1 MKKALIAMTLLL
13 ALGTGAEAAS
23 QKHRH
28 TPRQQAELVDTTKQN
43 AVEVYSD
50 TTSVAGSQAAMDDW
64 EESDGDSSKDVK
76 MKDVLLNSMGSA
88 IQMEFVFVL
97 CILLIIFVIAPVLII
112 IALFYFI
119 NKNRAQKMKL
129 AEMAIQKGQPIPEKL
144 LEDKANTITD
154 EYQKGLRQCF
164 VGVGLMIFLGLV
176 ADEVGFGVG
185 ALVFCIGLGKLV
197 AAKMAEKNNN

>member
-1 MKKALIAMTLLL
+1 MKKTLIAMTLLL
-13 ALGTGAEAAS
+13 ALGTGAETVA
-23 QKHRH
+23 QNHRH
-28 TPRQQAELVDTTKQN
+28 TPRQQAELVDTAKQN

-50 TTSVAGSQAAMDDW
+50 TTSAAGSQAAMDDW
-64 EESDGDSSKDVK
+64 EQSDDDSSKDVK

-97 CILLIIFVIAPVLII
+97 GILLIIFVIAPVCII

-129 AEMAIQKGQPIPEKL
+129 AEMAMQKGQPIPEKL
-144 LEDKANTITD
+144 LEDKVNTITD

-176 ADEVGFGVG
+176 ADEVGFGIG

-197 AAKMAEKNNN
+197 AAKLAEKNNN

>member
-1 MKKALIAMTLLL
+1 MTLLL
-13 ALGTGAEAAS
+13 ALGTGAETVA
-23 QKHRH
+23 QNHRH
-28 TPRQQAELVDTTKQN
+28 TPRQQAELVDTAKQN

-50 TTSVAGSQAAMDDW
+50 TTSAAGSQAAMDDW
-64 EESDGDSSKDVK
+64 EQADDDSSKDVK
-76 MKDVLLNSMGSA
+76 MKDVLLNSMGK

-97 CILLIIFVIAPVLII
+97 GILLIIFVIAPVCII

-129 AEMAIQKGQPIPEKL
+129 AEMAMQKGQPIPEKL
-144 LEDKANTITD
+144 LEDKVNTVTD

-197 AAKMAEKNNN
+197 AAKLAEKNNN

>member
-1 MKKALIAMTLLL
+1 MKKTLIAMTLLL
-13 ALGTGAEAAS
+13 ALGTGAETVA
-23 QKHRH
+23 QNHRH
-28 TPRQQAELVDTTKQN
+28 TPRQQAELVDTAKQN

-50 TTSVAGSQAAMDDW
+50 TTSAAGSQAAMDDW
-64 EESDGDSSKDVK
+64 EQADDDSSKDVK
-76 MKDVLLNSMGSA
+76 MKDVLLNSMGK

-97 CILLIIFVIAPVLII
+97 GILLIIFVIAPVCII
-112 IALFYFI
+112 ITLFYFI

-129 AEMAIQKGQPIPEKL
+129 AEMAMQKGQPIPEKL
-144 LEDKANTITD
+144 LEDKVNTVTD

-176 ADEVGFGVG
+176 ADEVGFGIG

>member
-1 MKKALIAMTLLL
+1 MTLLL
-13 ALGTGAEAAS
+13 ALGTGAEAAA

-50 TTSVAGSQAAMDDW
+50 TTSVGGSQAATDDW
-64 EESDGDSSKDVK
+64 EESDDVSYKDVK
-76 MKDVLLNSMGSA
+76 PKDLLNSIDGKMLTELAFILGT
-88 IQMEFVFVL
+88 VFIV
-97 CILLIIFVIAPVLII
+97 FVIAPVLII

>member
-1 MKKALIAMTLLL
+1 MKKTLIAMTLLL
-13 ALGTGAEAAS
+13 ALGTGAETVA
-23 QKHRH
+23 QNYRH
-28 TPRQQAELVDTTKQN
+28 TPRQQAELVDTAKQN

-50 TTSVAGSQAAMDDW
+50 TTSAAGSQAAMDDW
-64 EESDGDSSKDVK
+64 EQADDDSFVE
-76 MKDVLLNSMGSA
+76 DVLHGVGSA
-88 IQMEFVFVL
+88 KLIEFFFVL
-97 CILLIIFVIAPVLII
+97 GILLIIFVIAPVCII

-129 AEMAIQKGQPIPEKL
+129 AEMAMQKGQPIPEKL
-144 LEDKANTITD
+144 LEDKVNTVTD

>member
-1 MKKALIAMTLLL
+1 MTLLL
-13 ALGTGAEAAS
+13 ALGTGAETVA
-23 QKHRH
+23 QNHRH
-28 TPRQQAELVDTTKQN
+28 TPRQQAELVDTAKQN

-64 EESDGDSSKDVK
+64 EQADDDSSKDVK
-76 MKDVLLNSMGSA
+76 MKDVLLNSMGK

-97 CILLIIFVIAPVLII
+97 GILLIIFVIAPVCII

-129 AEMAIQKGQPIPEKL
+129 AEMAMQKGQPIPEKL
-144 LEDKANTITD
+144 LEDKVNTVTD

-176 ADEVGFGVG
+176 ADEVGFGIG

>member
-1 MKKALIAMTLLL
+1 MKKTLIAMTLLL
-13 ALGTGAEAAS
+13 ALGTGVETVA
-23 QKHRH
+23 QNHRH
-28 TPRQQAELVDTTKQN
+28 TPRQQAELVDTAKQN

-50 TTSVAGSQAAMDDW
+50 TTSAAGSQAAADNW
-64 EESDGDSSKDVK
+64 EEADDDSSKDVK
-76 MKDVLLNSMGSA
+76 MKDVLLNSMGK

-97 CILLIIFVIAPVLII
+97 GILLIIFVIAPVCII
-112 IALFYFI
+112 ITLFYFI

-129 AEMAIQKGQPIPEKL
+129 AEMAMQKGQPIPEKL
-144 LEDKANTITD
+144 LEDKVNTVTD

>member
-1 MKKALIAMTLLL
+1 MKKTLIAMTLLL
-13 ALGTGAEAAS
+13 ALGTGAETVA
-23 QKHRH
+23 QNHRH
-28 TPRQQAELVDTTKQN
+28 TPRQQAELVDTAKQN

-50 TTSVAGSQAAMDDW
+50 TTSAAGSQAAMDDW
-64 EESDGDSSKDVK
+64 EQADDDSSKDVK
-76 MKDVLLNSMGSA
+76 MKDVLLNSMGK

-97 CILLIIFVIAPVLII
+97 GILLIIFVIAPVCII

-129 AEMAIQKGQPIPEKL
+129 AEMAMQKGQPIPEKL
-144 LEDKANTITD
+144 LEDKVNTVTD

-197 AAKMAEKNNN
+197 AAKLAEKNNN

>member
-1 MKKALIAMTLLL
+1 MKKTLIAMTLLL
-13 ALGTGAEAAS
+13 ALGTGAETVA
-23 QKHRH
+23 QNHRH
-28 TPRQQAELVDTTKQN
+28 TPRQQAELVDTAKQN

-50 TTSVAGSQAAMDDW
+50 TTSAAGSQAAMDDW
-64 EESDGDSSKDVK
+64 EQADDDSSKDVK
-76 MKDVLLNSMGSA
+76 MKDVLLNSMGK

-97 CILLIIFVIAPVLII
+97 GILLIIFVIAPVCII

-129 AEMAIQKGQPIPEKL
+129 AEMAMQKGQPIPEKL
-144 LEDKANTITD
+144 LEDKVNTVTD

-176 ADEVGFGVG
+176 ADEVGFGIG

>member
-1 MKKALIAMTLLL
+1 MTLLL
-13 ALGTGAEAAS
+13 ALGTGAETVA
-23 QKHRH
+23 QNHRH
-28 TPRQQAELVDTTKQN
+28 TPRQQAELVDTAKQN

-50 TTSVAGSQAAMDDW
+50 TTSAAGSQAAMDDW
-64 EESDGDSSKDVK
+64 EQADDDSSKDVK
-76 MKDVLLNSMGSA
+76 MKDVLLNSMGK

-97 CILLIIFVIAPVLII
+97 GILLIIFVIAPVCII
-112 IALFYFI
+112 ITLFYFI

-129 AEMAIQKGQPIPEKL
+129 AEMAMQKGQPIPEKL
-144 LEDKANTITD
+144 LEDKVNTVTD

-176 ADEVGFGVG
+176 ADEVGFGIG

>member
-1 MKKALIAMTLLL
+1 MKKTLIAMTLLL
-13 ALGTGAEAAS
+13 ALGTGAETVA
-23 QKHRH
+23 QNHRH
-28 TPRQQAELVDTTKQN
+28 TPRQQAELVDTAKQN

-50 TTSVAGSQAAMDDW
+50 TTSAAGSQAAMDDW
-64 EESDGDSSKDVK
+64 EQADDDSSKDVK
-76 MKDVLLNSMGSA
+76 MKDVLLNSMGK

-97 CILLIIFVIAPVLII
+97 GILLIIFVIAPVCII
-112 IALFYFI
+112 ITLFYFI

-129 AEMAIQKGQPIPEKL
+129 AEMAMQKGQPIPEKL
-144 LEDKANTITD
+144 LEDKVNTVTD